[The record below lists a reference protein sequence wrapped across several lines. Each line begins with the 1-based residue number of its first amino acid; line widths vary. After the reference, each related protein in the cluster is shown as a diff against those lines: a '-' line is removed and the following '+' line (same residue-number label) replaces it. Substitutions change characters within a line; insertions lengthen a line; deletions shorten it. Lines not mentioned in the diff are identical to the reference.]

1 MEILIYQGEEHTTIQ
16 QAAQSLN
23 VTPPLI
29 YYYIKKGRLQAA
41 RIDKLVLV
49 ELNSLMALNDYL
61 SFRYKK

>member
-29 YYYIKKGRLQAA
+29 YYYIKKGRLQASK
-41 RIDKLVLV
+41 IDKLVLIQLDSLV
-49 ELNSLMALNDYL
+49 ELNDYL